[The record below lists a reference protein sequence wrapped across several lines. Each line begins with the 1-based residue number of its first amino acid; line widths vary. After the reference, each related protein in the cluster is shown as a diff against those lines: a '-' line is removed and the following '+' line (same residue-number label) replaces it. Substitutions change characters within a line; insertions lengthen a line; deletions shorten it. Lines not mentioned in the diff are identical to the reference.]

1 MAAETLVESKFEASK
16 QLVDELIARDAPLLA
31 AYWEF
36 REAIDRWT
44 LNLIPNG
51 ADKERVLLKQAVDL
65 LGQQPYRQV
74 FSLSD
79 PSIDSRQIERARAL
93 GAYIRMEAYVGRR
106 IDSTFTGDQFFE
118 SVVPVYLRPELMT
131 HLSVAS

>member
-16 QLVDELIARDAPLLA
+16 RLVDELVARGAPLMA

-36 REAIDRWT
+36 REEIDRWT
-44 LNLIPNG
+44 LNLVPNG
-51 ADKERVLLKQAVDL
+51 ADKERVLRKQAVDL
-65 LGQQPYRQV
+65 LGQNPYRQV

-79 PSIDSRQIERARAL
+79 PSIDSRQIERAEAL
-93 GAYIRMEAYVGRR
+93 GAYIRMASYVGRR

-118 SVVPVYLRPELMT
+118 SVVPVYFRPELMT